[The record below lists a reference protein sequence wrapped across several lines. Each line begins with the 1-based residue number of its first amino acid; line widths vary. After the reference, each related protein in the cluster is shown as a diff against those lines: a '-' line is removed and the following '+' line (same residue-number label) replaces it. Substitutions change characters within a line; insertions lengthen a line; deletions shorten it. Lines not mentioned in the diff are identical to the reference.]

1 MSTVQAFNTM
11 LKNFLEELAD
21 VFPEETQIRVF
32 LDSFDALAALNPRG
46 PLDMFV
52 EALQPHAQLAMAK
65 DAALF
70 DRLAFP
76 GGIDFARLWKT
87 DISDN
92 TREAIWQYI
101 NLLLMLGTTVHSMP
115 PQMLESIESVAK
127 SCADQ
132 MQDGELDFTKL
143 GGMLMGSLGALGGS
157 GDLAALAAAGGD
169 DTPSVDDP
177 APQPAATARR
187 APRPARRAGGT
198 RRK

>member
-21 VFPEETQIRVF
+21 VFPEEMQIRVF
-32 LDSFDALAALNPRG
+32 LEGFDALAALNPRG

-52 EALQPHAQLAMAK
+52 ESVQPHAQLAMAK
-65 DAALF
+65 DVALF

-115 PQMLESIESVAK
+115 PEMLQSIETVAQ

-132 MQDGELDFTKL
+132 MQDGQLDFSKL
-143 GGMLMGSLGALGGS
+143 GGMLMGSLGALGG
-157 GDLAALAAAGGD
+157 GAGELAALAAGDD
-169 DTPSVDDP
+169 DTPSVDDI
-177 APQPAATARR
+177 APQPAARR
-187 APRPARRAGGT
+187 VPRPARHAGGK
-198 RRK
+198 RVARK